1 MHGLK
6 SRRHRPM
13 TTTGRDTAKKE
24 HAMTDPIGG
33 ASTQAMHVQL
43 AAKPAP
49 SGVDPD
55 HDGDVDGVGGD
66 KSSAP
71 DPLSTSVHV
80 DTKA

>member
-1 MHGLK
+1 
-6 SRRHRPM
+6 M

-43 AAKPAP
+43 AAQQTP
-49 SGVDPD
+49 SSVDPD
-55 HDGDVDGVGGD
+55 HDGDVDGAGGD
-66 KSSAP
+66 KAAAR

-80 DTKA
+80 DTQA